1 MRRKV
6 KVEVVTETGG
16 QPGGSQTVERRTITV
31 NSRDCR
37 KLKREQFRKEKGNRE
52 LSEQQRLAAL
62 YLAWEEDL
70 SDLRG

>member
-1 MRRKV
+1 MKRKV

-16 QPGGSQTVERRTITV
+16 FPGGIRTVERKTITL

-37 KLKREQFRKEKGNRE
+37 KLKREQFRKEKENRE

-70 SDLRG
+70 GNLQG